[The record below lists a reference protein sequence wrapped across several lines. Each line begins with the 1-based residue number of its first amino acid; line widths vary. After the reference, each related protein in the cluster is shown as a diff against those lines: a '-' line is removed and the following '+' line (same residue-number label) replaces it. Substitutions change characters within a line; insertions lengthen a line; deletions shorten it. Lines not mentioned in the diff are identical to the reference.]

1 MFTVKFSG
9 TDYAFF
15 FSWLDPFMGRHRL
28 INPSFMLIYRIFVI
42 ITRPLIK
49 PVSLI
54 LPEFSAINKFIISE
68 MGKFH

>member
-1 MFTVKFSG
+1 MQ
-9 TDYAFF
+9 
-15 FSWLDPFMGRHRL
+15 LDL
-28 INPSFMLIYRIFVI
+28 ISEVNKYRILVI

-54 LPEFSAINKFIISE
+54 LPKYSEINESINSE

>member
-1 MFTVKFSG
+1 MQ
-9 TDYAFF
+9 
-15 FSWLDPFMGRHRL
+15 LDL
-28 INPSFMLIYRIFVI
+28 ISEVNKYRILVI